1 MYNPL
6 FVQVSIISS
15 QNFWK
20 IKQWLSVNWTG
31 GGKPFSW
38 ASLALMLPLSSRVSL
53 SCTHSFLHPN
63 TCKRLLSRLA
73 PCSNGMLWWSQKDG
87 VNEGKANDFS
97 AAKEEKHINSYLHIM
112 PSGRYILQR
121 WSINNL
127 LCQKCDTLNKV
138 KSTALTVSLKII
150 SN

>member
-6 FVQVSIISS
+6 FVQVSI
-15 QNFWK
+15 
-20 IKQWLSVNWTG
+20 
-31 GGKPFSW
+31 
-38 ASLALMLPLSSRVSL
+38 L
-53 SCTHSFLHPN
+53 SCQISERSHSDFQVIGQEVGNHWCCLFPHVSPSCAPMHSFFHPN
-63 TCKRLLSRLA
+63 TCKCLLSRLA